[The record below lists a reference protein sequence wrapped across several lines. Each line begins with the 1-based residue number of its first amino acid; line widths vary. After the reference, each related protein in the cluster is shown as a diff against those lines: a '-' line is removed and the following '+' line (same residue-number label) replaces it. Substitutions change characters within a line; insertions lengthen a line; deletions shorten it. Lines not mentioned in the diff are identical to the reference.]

1 MLFSQYPHWKVEMRN
16 RSIAKSLGALLLAVA
31 GGSQAFAAW
40 PEKPLTMVAAF
51 PPGGTTDIMARLVA
65 QHLQDELGQPV
76 VVQNKP
82 GAGGTLGAASVARA
96 QPDGYTLMLGNVGYT
111 AASML
116 FTDLTFDYDKD
127 FTHISTVAEVPN
139 VLLVSKS
146 SPLNTVQDLLD
157 YLRKNAGAVNYGS
170 AGIGTPHHLNAEL
183 FLKQAGL
190 KATHVPYKGAVPMMT
205 DLVTGRVTFTI
216 DTAASAMSQIKAGT
230 VKALAVTT
238 AKRSPVLPD
247 VPTVSESGLPG
258 FVTTTWYSVDAPKGL
273 PAEVRDRLYQA
284 LLAMLKNPGMQR
296 TLEGMA
302 AQPGGMPPA
311 AFAAFVTEESKR
323 WNSLAKDF
331 AASR

>member
-1 MLFSQYPHWKVEMRN
+1 MRN
-16 RSIAKSLGALLLAVA
+16 RSFAQLLGALLLAVT
-31 GGSQAFAAW
+31 GVGQAVAAW
-40 PEKPLTMVAAF
+40 PEKSLTMVAAF
-51 PPGGTTDIMARLVA
+51 PPGGTSDIMARLVA
-65 QHLQDELGQPV
+65 QHLQEELGQPV

-82 GAGGTLGAASVARA
+82 GAGGTLGAASVARS
-96 QPDGYTLMLGNVGYT
+96 QPDGYTLMTGNVGFT
-111 AASML
+111 AVNML
-116 FTDLTFDYDKD
+116 FTDLPFDYDKD

-139 VLLVSKS
+139 VLMVSKS

-157 YLRKNAGAVNYGS
+157 YLRKNPDSVNYGS

-230 VKALAVTT
+230 VKPLAVTT

-247 VPTVSESGLPG
+247 VPTLSESGLPG
-258 FVTTTWYSVDAPKGL
+258 FVSTTWYSVDAPKGL
-273 PAEVRDRLYQA
+273 PPEVRDRIYQA
-284 LLAMLKNPGMQR
+284 ILAMLKNPEMQK

-311 AFAAFVTEESKR
+311 EFAALVTAESTR

-331 AASR
+331 AASKQ